1 MGIYFPCVFL
11 YHLSWPI
18 FSALANT
25 QGINLLSKYDKLVLV
40 VFLKTR
46 NQEFRSN
53 DG

>member
-1 MGIYFPCVFL
+1 MRFFVSSLLAY
-11 YHLSWPI
+11 
-18 FSALANT
+18 FSALAHT